1 MDLPPSAPLSQLFA
15 LQYETFFFFPPPPE
29 LPAAPSET
37 VFTPWCRSLG
47 KSVLTKL
54 AVRSPLRLFCQWQK
68 YKLQHFFSRGF
79 CQIQAVLCEAVCGMD
94 VELGAEK
101 EICS

>member
-15 LQYETFFFFPPPPE
+15 LQYETFFPPPK

-37 VFTPWCRSLG
+37 LFTPWCHSLR
-47 KSVLTKL
+47 KSVLAKL
-54 AVRSPLRLFCQWQK
+54 AVRSPLRLFFQWQK
-68 YKLQHFFSRGF
+68 YKLQHFCSRGF
-79 CQIQAVLCEAVCGMD
+79 CQIQASLCEAESVAWIVG
-94 VELGAEK
+94 LGAEK